1 MQDMNQSKEDMI
13 QYILNNGRLENEKI
27 FKSKY
32 QEIKKDYKEKIKRL
46 NYDQTKYSENKK
58 LLLDDTYKRKLQR
71 IDLDKNKTIMQ
82 IKQKYLEE
90 VIETVMEKLKNLSNS
105 EIQMLVS
112 PIFISNQLKG
122 KVHVVVGQYWQGAIT
137 EDWLKEL
144 AVDNDIDIDYIVSS
158 RNIPKDGG
166 FILSQGGIDYN
177 YLYSDILTQIR
188 DEKEYEIVSILFEN
202 EVC

>member
-13 QYILNNGRLENEKI
+13 QYILNNGRLENEKF

-32 QEIKKDYKEKIKRL
+32 QEIKKDYKEKVKRL
-46 NYDQTKYSENKK
+46 NYEQTKYSENKK

-71 IDLDKNKTIMQ
+71 IELDKNKTIMQ

-90 VIETVMEKLKNLSNS
+90 VIETVMKELKNLSNS

-137 EDWLKEL
+137 EAWLKEL
-144 AVDNDIDIDYIVSS
+144 VVDNDIDIDYILSS
-158 RNIPKDGG
+158 RNIPNDGG

-177 YLYSDILTQIR
+177 YLYSDILTQLR